1 MPAQKANL
9 TKNTQKTLQNT
20 KKSHFFGKSILI
32 CAFFW
37 FILCLYGCTKSP
49 VETATDAS
57 LGQVDALQEQIKK
70 DCPTVNYDKQINA
83 LRDSIK
89 TQLATCESQMGQLK
103 ERNNTLLAILIGL
116 IAVIVAFN
124 WAKIK
129 TKIFRR

>member
-1 MPAQKANL
+1 MKHFTILLIFIVLLNGCA
-9 TKNTQKTLQNT
+9 KTAT
-20 KKSHFFGKSILI
+20 
-32 CAFFW
+32 
-37 FILCLYGCTKSP
+37 
-49 VETATDAS
+49 ETATDAS

-70 DCPTVNYDKQINA
+70 DCPTVNYDKQMNA

-89 TQLATCESQMGQLK
+89 TQLATCEAKMGELK

-129 TKIFRR
+129 TKVLK